1 MGYKPDIAL
10 VYPHPKGYRGDDDL
24 DLVIYKSSIRFVF
37 LFRVQSGVVS
47 FGGDIF
53 GWEKLRQTLRLLVGK
68 GVDDAAF
75 VFEFW
80 DKLQ

>member
-1 MGYKPDIAL
+1 MSYKPDIAL

-37 LFRVQSGVVS
+37 LLRVQSGVVG

-53 GWEKLRQTLRLLVGK
+53 GGEKFSQTLRLLAGK

-75 VFEFW
+75 VFEF
-80 DKLQ
+80 